1 MGCQQKKH
9 PIYLLPY
16 PQSNHFFS
24 ILYICLTSKFIQ
36 EFVLTKQN
44 YKKRPYLI
52 TSREHNIQLML
63 EKRTITNEVKIQAKN
78 YMFDK
83 VFDTDY
89 KNAAIYN
96 EMGFMLV
103 SNLLKQQNSVLYV
116 YGQTGSGKTY
126 SLFGDENNMGLLE
139 MLLLD
144 LSRSCSDIVYNGVQI
159 YNNKCYD
166 IFTKKE
172 LKECEQSD
180 GSIEFLNIES
190 FHLHKFNDN
199 TTRDDIIHNVGNVID
214 NIKSARY
221 VGVSSSN
228 KTSSRSHLLFQVK
241 CGNNYIKIVDLAGS
255 ERACRSKH
263 NEEHNFRE
271 NANIN
276 LGILAIKECIRSS
289 TCHSKKVPYRNSKI
303 TKILKETFCTSVN
316 TFVLATMSPLK
327 EDIVDTKDTLK
338 YISEFKK
345 VKNRSPT
352 LKPIG
357 QKGKLAINK
366 CNMKL
371 NNALDK
377 QQFEQTKILK
387 LIEDNI
393 SSLRDLHADIKKV

>member
-1 MGCQQKKH
+1 MAVLYFFYTVYMSNIK
-9 PIYLLPY
+9 IYARVRA
-16 PQSNHFFS
+16 H
-24 ILYICLTSKFIQ
+24 
-36 EFVLTKQN
+36 EKQN

-52 TSREHNIQLML
+52 TSREHNIQLKL
-63 EKRTITNEVKIQAKN
+63 EKRTITNEIKTQVKN

-83 VFDTDY
+83 VFDIDY
-89 KNAAIYN
+89 RNSAIYN

-139 MLLLD
+139 MMLLD
-144 LSRSCSDIVYNGVQI
+144 LSRSRYDIVYNGVQI

-166 IFTKKE
+166 IFTKRE

-180 GSIEFLNIES
+180 GSIEFLNIEN
-190 FHLHKFNDN
+190 FQLHKCEIN
-199 TTRDDIIHNVGNVID
+199 TTHDNIIHNVGNVID
-214 NIKSARY
+214 DIKSARY

-228 KTSSRSHLLFQVK
+228 KTSSRSHLIFQVK
-241 CGNNYIKIVDLAGS
+241 CGNNYIKIIDLAGS
-255 ERACRSKH
+255 ERACRSKQ

-289 TCHSKKVPYRNSKI
+289 TCHLKRIPYRNSKI

-327 EDIVDTKDTLK
+327 EDVIDTKDTLK

-345 VKNRSPT
+345 IQNKSPP
-352 LKPIG
+352 LKPLG
-357 QKGKLAINK
+357 QKGKVAINK
-366 CNMKL
+366 CNLKL

-377 QQFEQTKILK
+377 EMFERTKILK
-387 LIEDNI
+387 LIQDNI
-393 SSLRDLHADIKKV
+393 SSLKDLHADLIKV

>member
-1 MGCQQKKH
+1 MSNIK
-9 PIYLLPY
+9 IYTRVRA
-16 PQSNHFFS
+16 H
-24 ILYICLTSKFIQ
+24 
-36 EFVLTKQN
+36 EKQN

-63 EKRTITNEVKIQAKN
+63 EKRTITNDVKIQAKN

-83 VFDTDY
+83 VFDVDY
-89 KNAAIYN
+89 NNSSIYN

-139 MLLLD
+139 MMLLD
-144 LSRSCSDIVYNGVQI
+144 VSRSRTDITYNGVQI

-166 IFTKKE
+166 IFTKRE

-180 GSIEFLNIES
+180 GSIEFLNIQD
-190 FHLHKFNDN
+190 FCLHHKGEN
-199 TTRDDIIHNVGNVID
+199 TSHDDIICNVGNVIE
-214 NIKSARY
+214 NMKSARY
-221 VGVSSSN
+221 VGISSSN

-241 CGNNYIKIVDLAGS
+241 CGNNYIKIIDLAGS

-289 TCHSKKVPYRNSKI
+289 TSQSKKIPYRNSKI

-316 TFVLATMSPLK
+316 TFILATMSPLK
-327 EDIVDTKDTLK
+327 EDVIDTRDTLK

-345 VKNRSPT
+345 VQNKTQP

-357 QKGKLAINK
+357 KKGRDAINK
-366 CNMKL
+366 CNHQL
-371 NNALDK
+371 NDALDK
-377 QQFEQTKILK
+377 KLFERTKVLK

-393 SSLRDLHADIKKV
+393 SSLKDLHADIRKV